1 MVRDGRVQYLLDTN
15 IVSEPLR
22 PNPSLE
28 ILRELRQN
36 WSESAIPAPV
46 WHELRY
52 GCVRLPPSRR
62 RDTIE
67 RYLESVVLPTLPI
80 LMYDRHAAD
89 WHARERGRLSKMGRM
104 PPFVDGQIAAIANVH
119 GLVLVTSNLRH
130 FSQFNDLQIETWA
143 ASGTA

>member
-46 WHELRY
+46 
-52 GCVRLPPSRR
+52 
-62 RDTIE
+62 
-67 RYLESVVLPTLPI
+67 
-80 LMYDRHAAD
+80 
-89 WHARERGRLSKMGRM
+89 
-104 PPFVDGQIAAIANVH
+104 
-119 GLVLVTSNLRH
+119 
-130 FSQFNDLQIETWA
+130 
-143 ASGTA
+143 